1 MQIVNK
7 IKSIASLCLSEKY
20 WIAFLLCALVSCKQE
35 KPIVVEEETFNA
47 VDFSGFGKPKLTD
60 YNFFV
65 GALKNL
71 EPAQGVVHYELNSPL
86 FSDYAFKKRFM
97 KFPEGTSATF
107 SANDVFEFPEGTI
120 LIKNFY
126 YPADFSKPNE
136 NLRILETRLL
146 INEKGEWKALPYIW
160 NDEQTEAY
168 LDVAGRNINVK
179 WNHSDGSTRELIYSV
194 PNVNQCKGC
203 HLRGDKIKPI
213 GPTARQLNAVLTG
226 QSENQLT
233 LLAKAGL
240 LKGLPTLETV
250 SKLVNYEDESAPVD
264 ARARAWLE
272 INCAHCHRSD
282 GPAKTSGLHL
292 LADEKNLFVLGVG
305 KPPVAAGRGSGG
317 LKYDIVPGKPDQ
329 SILFY
334 RIASSDPGV
343 MMPELG
349 KKLVH
354 VEGVELVKHWIN
366 QLSIDN
372 DQ

>member
-1 MQIVNK
+1 MRLPILIV
-7 IKSIASLCLSEKY
+7 LFCV
-20 WIAFLLCALVSCKQE
+20 LVSCKQE
-35 KPIVVEEETFNA
+35 KPIVVQEESFNA
-47 VDFSGFGKPKLTD
+47 VDVSSFGNPKLSD
-60 YNFFV
+60 YNFFI

-86 FSDYAFKKRFM
+86 FSDYAFKKRFI
-97 KFPEGTSATF
+97 KFPEGTFATF
-107 SANDVFEFPEGTI
+107 SANDVFDFPEGTI

-136 NLRILETRLL
+136 NIRILETRLL
-146 INEKGEWKALPYIW
+146 VLENGNWKALPYIW

-168 LDVAGRNINVK
+168 LDVAGKNINVTWK
-179 WNHSDGSTRELIYSV
+179 HSDGSNRELVYSV

-213 GPTARQLNAVLTG
+213 GPTARQLNG
-226 QSENQLT
+226 IIEGKHQNQLEA
-233 LLAKAGL
+233 LAQAGF
-240 LKGLPTLETV
+240 LKGLPQLSSI
-250 SKLVNYEDESAPVD
+250 SKLVDYDDTNKPIDL
-264 ARARAWLE
+264 RARAWLE
-272 INCAHCHRSD
+272 VNCAHCHRSD

-292 LADEKNLFVLGVG
+292 LADVKNPFELGVG

-317 LKYDIVPGKPDQ
+317 LQYDIVPGKPDQ
-329 SILFY
+329 SILYY

-354 VEGVELVKHWIN
+354 TEGVELIRKWIN
-366 QLSIDN
+366 QLSMDN
-372 DQ
+372 YQ